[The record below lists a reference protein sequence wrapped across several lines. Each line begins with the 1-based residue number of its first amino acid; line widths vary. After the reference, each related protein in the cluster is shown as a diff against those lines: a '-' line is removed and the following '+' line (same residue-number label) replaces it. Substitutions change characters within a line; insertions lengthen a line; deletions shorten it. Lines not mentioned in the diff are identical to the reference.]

1 MNSIVDVGDS
11 SQSPRGPRTP
21 WSPVRVN
28 RPHRGLSP
36 VAPPNSDPS
45 SFHAVLA
52 DTDCRVDVTI
62 TLPYLRNGGERILL
76 LIIMSYALSIGIDL
90 ERSFS
95 SLSQYI
101 IHVFYGAQREFG

>member
-11 SQSPRGPRTP
+11 SQSPRGP

-52 DTDCRVDVTI
+52 DTDSRVDVTI
-62 TLPYLRNGGERILL
+62 T
-76 LIIMSYALSIGIDL
+76 
-90 ERSFS
+90 
-95 SLSQYI
+95 Q
-101 IHVFYGAQREFG
+101 VFYLCGLDLRRQYLAVSKLDFDLARVQQVEALGNETLRRHFGLIHLHCLLCR

>member
-52 DTDCRVDVTI
+52 DTSSRVDVTGSNAI
-62 TLPYLRNGGERILL
+62 GVPLTQTLGLTQIEVISYKNSSNGVHKNT
-76 LIIMSYALSIGIDL
+76 SIVTYVT
-90 ERSFS
+90 S
-95 SLSQYI
+95 
-101 IHVFYGAQREFG
+101 V

>member
-1 MNSIVDVGDS
+1 MNSIVDVSDS

-28 RPHRGLSP
+28 RLHGGLSS

-52 DTDCRVDVTI
+52 DTSSRVDVTEI
-62 TLPYLRNGGERILL
+62 CTVFLADRTAKRSVIGYWHDIVLC
-76 LIIMSYALSIGIDL
+76 LSV
-90 ERSFS
+90 R
-95 SLSQYI
+95 LSVTKCFVAKQYPL
-101 IHVFYGAQREFG
+101 QQKCLKK